1 MVTLTDAEE
10 ADHLKDTKPV
20 RFSTLVGLMSA
31 CSAIVFW
38 LACWLYI

>member
-1 MVTLTDAEE
+1 MVTLTDAED
-10 ADHLKDTKPV
+10 ADHLEAKPA

-31 CSAIVFW
+31 CSAVVFC

>member
-10 ADHLKDTKPV
+10 ADHLKARPV

-31 CSAIVFW
+31 CSAAVFW